1 MSSIPNYVFNQNSAT
16 NARTRQSYTYTNDSE
31 VGENFIIT
39 ATGGDGAISNTKR
52 EEKSWTIYWI
62 AGARGVNVNVYIDNS
77 LYISVAGGLGNP
89 KSVYNSKVVTGRRKT
104 NKYKIGSG
112 WKYENVW
119 GYASGNA
126 KAITRGGSGETRSIA
141 LNLKPNSTIKV
152 EFVGNSEI
160 KNTLFNGSFSLQKIP
175 QALPNADYFEAMKNY
190 ERKKE
195 LDTEKAD
202 ILANLDNDIRDL
214 ENLREFTLT
223 KADDTTELIELETAE
238 NLNAFIADI
247 KAQIEALDNIDNADA
262 LEAKLFSDIQTKA
275 SELKAIKNAKIA
287 EQEALKLEAK
297 KSAFKAQIAQSL
309 ESITSQSF
317 KDEILAEIEAKS
329 ANELDESYKAELISR
344 IQAQN
349 ALEVAEA
356 EREAQELERAQELQN
371 AKDEV
376 KNALLS
382 ELDSINDEAFKA
394 QMLEKIENLSD
405 VANKESL
412 KTEITAH
419 ITLKKA
425 EIAKAEREAEALAL
439 ESAKNELREYANAEM
454 ASISDN
460 TFKQTILAKID
471 SLAVSSD
478 KDTLKATIAQD
489 ITAQK
494 AKETPPPPIS
504 GTTSG
509 MDNLYRD
516 EYLQDLINTTSPYR
530 SWEATID
537 NMANYM
543 DALELQA
550 LCGIS
555 KSEAEAVVRSP
566 WWR

>member
-16 NARTRQSYTYTNDSE
+16 NATTTQSYTYTNDSDF
-31 VGENFIIT
+31 GENFIIT
-39 ATGGDGAISNTKR
+39 CTGGDGAISNTKK

-89 KSVYNSKVVTGRRKT
+89 KSVYNQKVYSWTRRWTTGKLWWKKSHSE
-104 NKYKIGSG
+104 NIYEYKSANI
-112 WKYENVW
+112 
-119 GYASGNA
+119 

-175 QALPNADYFEAMKNY
+175 QALPNAEYFEKMKNY

-202 ILANLDNDIRDL
+202 ILANLDNDMRDL
-214 ENLREFTLT
+214 ENLREFTLN
-223 KADDTTELIELETAE
+223 KADDSTELIELESAE

-247 KAQIEALDNIDNADA
+247 KAQIEALDSIDNADT

-287 EQEALKLEAK
+287 EQEALKLGAK
-297 KSAFKAQIAQSL
+297 KSAFKAEIATSL
-309 ESITSQSF
+309 DSITTQSF

-329 ANELDESYKAELISR
+329 ANELDEAYKAELISR

-425 EIAKAEREAEALAL
+425 EIAKAEREAEALVL

-454 ASISDN
+454 ASINDN

-471 SLAVSSD
+471 SLAISSD

-494 AKETPPPPIS
+494 AKETPP
-504 GTTSG
+504 
-509 MDNLYRD
+509 L
-516 EYLQDLINTTSPYR
+516 
-530 SWEATID
+530 
-537 NMANYM
+537 
-543 DALELQA
+543 
-550 LCGIS
+550 
-555 KSEAEAVVRSP
+555 
-566 WWR
+566 